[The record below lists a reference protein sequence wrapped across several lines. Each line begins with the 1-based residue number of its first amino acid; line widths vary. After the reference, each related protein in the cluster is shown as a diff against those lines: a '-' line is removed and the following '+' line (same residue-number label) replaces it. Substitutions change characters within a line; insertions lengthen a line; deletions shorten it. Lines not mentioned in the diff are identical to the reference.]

1 VLWKTTPFVTAAI
14 YTPTSTVVKTNTF
27 EADLRLFRNRIFP
40 NFDYFKYQF
49 LHAAQHFC
57 HSANSVKPLNGTQK
71 TLIKIEENR
80 PLPASILSCESW
92 HASFSPAVRRRNPF
106 ILITE
111 ANAMSSEVTSTG
123 AGTTANVH
131 VNCFADGARKT
142 LYALCSSEFLPA
154 RHCASAG
161 TSYGPVSVSLCL
173 SVTSRCSIKRGER
186 TNLVFGMDA
195 SFDQSYTVI

>member
-1 VLWKTTPFVTAAI
+1 
-14 YTPTSTVVKTNTF
+14 
-27 EADLRLFRNRIFP
+27 
-40 NFDYFKYQF
+40 
-49 LHAAQHFC
+49 
-57 HSANSVKPLNGTQK
+57 
-71 TLIKIEENR
+71 
-80 PLPASILSCESW
+80 
-92 HASFSPAVRRRNPF
+92 
-106 ILITE
+106 
-111 ANAMSSEVTSTG
+111 MSSEVTSTG

-186 TNLVFGMDA
+186 TNLVFGMEA
-195 SFDQSYTVI
+195 SFDQSYTVIQENLGTYKNNGTSLWNFFS